1 MPSLN
6 LCGLSNSRMQQRISE
21 LGVRKAF
28 GATRGVLIRQILN
41 ENLVLTL
48 IGGAVGLVF
57 SYLAVYGMRTW
68 LFTNNQNTGTS
79 GEFDLSMSVLFS
91 PSGVLSGIPF
101 LSGHQPA
108 ERRPAY
114 RLAARH
120 TIVDSLNDK

>member
-1 MPSLN
+1 M
-6 LCGLSNSRMQQRISE
+6 CIRDR
-21 LGVRKAF
+21 GVRKAF

-91 PSGVLSGIPF
+91 PTVFCLAFLFCLVINLLSAGLPTW
-101 LSGHQPA
+101 
-108 ERRPAY
+108 
-114 RLAARH
+114 LAARH